1 VIDGIS
7 VRRSSRERLAELVRA
22 IRVAAARAE
31 GDGRVLR
38 LMRTQW
44 NDLRCGRPIQVADDG
59 RHYYVDW
66 RGEQVFEWPDAL
78 ELVQR
83 GQW

>member
-22 IRVAAARAE
+22 IRVAAAHAE
-31 GDGRVLR
+31 DDGRVLR
-38 LMRTQW
+38 VMRTQW
-44 NDLRCGRPIQVADDG
+44 NDLRCGRPVHVADDG
-59 RHYYVDW
+59 RRFYIDW
-66 RGEQVFEWPDAL
+66 RGEHVFEWDDARW
-78 ELVQR
+78 LVQR